1 MSLWVFLEGIWI
13 RLLVWRVVNKTL
25 KFRLTKDN
33 NIRNVR
39 QNLSVLFT
47 TRQTSKR
54 SSILK
59 EHRTLLLV
67 CTYYMQ
73 RTYTSNHAFSVF
85 SGYLQG
91 EEQCKIL
98 KPSARGREKFLHL
111 ITCSRHYDILAKTRS
126 RMTTAISRFPAK
138 MTLVHGWAILR
149 I

>member
-91 EEQCKIL
+91 EEQWKIL
-98 KPSARGREKFLHL
+98 KPSARGRYKFLYL
-111 ITCSRHYDILAKTRS
+111 ITCSRHYNILAKTRS

-138 MTLVHGWAILR
+138 MTPVHGWAILR